1 MDPAA
6 EWIKSGL
13 KVRDDP
19 VLLPVAVAGGFWALL
34 AALLRRER
42 LLRGLCRPAR
52 FGLGFGPFA
61 GLADSGGDFFGG

>member
-19 VLLPVAVAGGFWALL
+19 VLLPVAVAGGFGAFL
-34 AALLRRER
+34 AALFRRKR
-42 LLRGLCRPAR
+42 LLRGFCPAGL
-52 FGLGFGPFA
+52 GLGFGPFA
-61 GLADSGGDFFGG
+61 SLADSGADLFGG